1 MTANRP
7 GGRAYPSAAYR
18 CAPRTAP
25 AVLLL
30 LLLAATATAREPLPS
45 DTRDGLIL
53 IPDAGAVFE
62 PSALEATPPEALDYV
77 RYDGFPALLPDE
89 PHAGQEVADD
99 PRATDEALDAAGF
112 GEYLLLYASDHGDSE
127 PAYEPDLVR
136 LGLITRNE
144 EIPFALIESD
154 SDRYD
159 ATLWSASLSYGNLFV
174 RIDDSRFVVDL
185 GALYELNLRLEGDE
199 QPYASRLPALP
210 AAPVAARF
218 TWVKQLSEHL
228 IEIEARLII
237 SLNNPNMEPVTARVF
252 LRPGSDS
259 LELVAYLI
267 EELAYPDGLEYRAW
281 HTFEGRSPARIREE
295 VLRST
300 PAGGDRRHFRIA
312 VGEYALHRGRFVRSS
327 ATRTIWEDVFPTRL
341 VVAEE
346 QVGVYDMPG
355 GARVGELPLGRRV
368 QAVEPWGR
376 IDSRDGTDG
385 VWYRVRFGGG
395 AGWVWGP
402 YLAEPE

>member
-1 MTANRP
+1 MTAYRP
-7 GGRAYPSAAYR
+7 AGRAHRSAAYR
-18 CAPRTAP
+18 YAPPAAP
-25 AVLLL
+25 TVLLL
-30 LLLAATATAREPLPS
+30 LVLAATAAAGETLPS
-45 DTRDGLIL
+45 ETRNGLVL
-53 IPDAGAVFE
+53 IPDANVIFE
-62 PSALEATPPEALDYV
+62 PSALDATPPEALDYA
-77 RYDGFPALLPDE
+77 RYDGFPELLPDE
-89 PHAGQEVADD
+89 LRAGQEAAH
-99 PRATDEALDAAGF
+99 RTATDDALEAAGF
-112 GEYLLLYASDHGDSE
+112 GEYVLLYDSDDRDPD

-136 LGLITRNE
+136 LGVIARNE
-144 EIPFALIESD
+144 EIPFALLEND

-159 ATLWSASLSYGNLFV
+159 ATLWSASLAYGNLFV
-174 RIDDSRFVVDL
+174 RIGDSRFVVDL
-185 GALYELNLRLEGDE
+185 GALYELNLRLEGGE
-199 QPYASRLPALP
+199 KPYGTRLPALP